1 MQRIVFICFIFFL
14 ISAHLSAQY
23 FVIKAGPTI
32 GTQKWDNSFDREP
45 LFQYNGSLA
54 IETQSEEEE
63 YAAFFTEL
71 GYHVKGSSNRSRFLF
86 QGGGTQNFKQQFKFN
101 NLSLSFG
108 AKQKKVLDDTKKYYY
123 LYALRGDYTLST
135 NIDDLAQPNQYSYIV
150 NPFIGGVQRWMLGL
164 TVGGGLEFNFKELV
178 GAQIELTLN
187 PDITPQYKQGPIPN
201 VIVPGLGTINIE
213 ERRIRNTTIEIS
225 VGLRLLR
232 KVIYE
237 D

>member
-1 MQRIVFICFIFFL
+1 MTRIVFICLIFFVF
-14 ISAHLSAQY
+14 SAHLSAQY
-23 FVIKAGPTI
+23 FIFKGGPTV

-45 LFQYNGSLA
+45 LFKYNGAFA
-54 IETQSEEEE
+54 IESQSDEEE
-63 YAAFFTEL
+63 YAAFFAEI
-71 GYHVKGSSNRSRFLF
+71 GYHVKGSANRQRFLF
-86 QGGGTQNFKQQFKFN
+86 QGGGSQNFKQQFQFN
-101 NLSLSFG
+101 NLSLLFG
-108 AKQKKVLDDTKKYYY
+108 AKQKKILDDTKKYYY

-135 NIDDLAQPNQYSYIV
+135 NIDDLTQANQFVYIN

-164 TVGGGLEFNFKELV
+164 TVGGGLEVNFRELV

-187 PDITPQYKQGPIPN
+187 PDITPQYKQGAIPN
-201 VIVPGLGTINIE
+201 VIVPGQGTVNIE

-237 D
+237 